1 MFLDGRRLVNPIEN
15 LSQDTLIL
23 FNEISTLLQVSLTV
37 KISEFIFTLRWF
49 SKSAIVRG
57 AQFYFL
63 I

>member
-23 FNEISTLLQVSLTV
+23 FNEISMLLQVSLTV

-49 SKSAIVRG
+49 SKSTIVRG
-57 AQFYFL
+57 GQFYFL